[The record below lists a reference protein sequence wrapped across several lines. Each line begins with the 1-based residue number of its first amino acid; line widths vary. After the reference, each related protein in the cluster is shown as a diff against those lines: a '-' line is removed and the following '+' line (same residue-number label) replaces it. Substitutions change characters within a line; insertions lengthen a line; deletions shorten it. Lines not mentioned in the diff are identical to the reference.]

1 MSVPVIT
8 YGDTFTDFVGGLER
22 LHGPVTVVRRC
33 SALAELIAACQTGLA
48 RAAIVSGDTSEVGI
62 GVLERLHTSQVAV
75 VVLTDDDGE
84 RRRFDALGIAH
95 GPVSM
100 EPLQLADLVTEAVAN
115 LPVAGPQVT
124 AGYADPAHA
133 LLPVTIPDDQ
143 PADLSTGGQVIAV
156 WGPAGSPGRTTV
168 AVNLAAEYAA
178 AGKTTLLIDADTYSA
193 SVAAFLGLMD
203 ESAALAQA
211 CRLAD
216 QGILDGPALARV
228 SVKVAV
234 QGAHLQVLTGIT
246 RAERW
251 PELRPGAMATVV
263 GLARSLADYTI
274 IDCGFCLEADE
285 ELSFDTMAP
294 RRNGTTLRCLELA
307 DTVFAVGAA
316 DAIGIPRLVRALAEI
331 EQAVPS
337 AAPRVVLNKVRASS
351 IGSAPVDQL
360 RHSWERFGPVKEV
373 QSFLPADFDVAD
385 AALLSGSVLL
395 ESAPDSPL
403 RHAIALLAGRDLPV
417 RRNGSRR
424 RRRLKV

>member
-1 MSVPVIT
+1 MSIPVIT

-48 RAAIVSGDTSEVGI
+48 RAAIVAGDTSEVGSV
-62 GVLERLHTSQVAV
+62 VLERLHSSQVAV
-75 VVLTDDDGE
+75 VVLTDDEGE

-95 GPVSM
+95 GPVLM
-100 EPLQLADLVTEAVAN
+100 EPLQLADLVTDAVAN
-115 LPVAGPQVT
+115 LPVTGTRVAV
-124 AGYADPAHA
+124 GYADPAHA
-133 LLPVTIPDDQ
+133 LLPVAIPDDK
-143 PADLSTGGQVIAV
+143 PAELSAGGQVIAV
-156 WGPAGSPGRTTV
+156 WGPTGAPGRTTV

-178 AGKTTLLIDADTYSA
+178 SGKTTLLIDADTYSA

-294 RRNGTTLRCLELA
+294 RRNGATLRCLELA

-316 DAIGIPRLVRALAEI
+316 DAVGVPRLVRALAEI

-351 IGSAPVDQL
+351 VGSVPVDQL
-360 RHSWERFGPVKEV
+360 RDSWERFGPVKEV

-403 RHAIALLAGRDLPV
+403 RRAIALLAGCDLPV
-417 RRNGSRR
+417 RRSGPGK

>member
-1 MSVPVIT
+1 MSIPVIT

-48 RAAIVSGDTSEVGI
+48 RAAIVAGDTSEVGSV
-62 GVLERLHTSQVAV
+62 VLERLHSSQVAV
-75 VVLTDDDGE
+75 VVLTDDEGE

-95 GPVSM
+95 GPVLM
-100 EPLQLADLVTEAVAN
+100 EPLQLADLVTDAVAN
-115 LPVAGPQVT
+115 LPVTGTRVAV
-124 AGYADPAHA
+124 GYADPAHA
-133 LLPVTIPDDQ
+133 LLPVAIPDDQ
-143 PADLSTGGQVIAV
+143 PAELSAGGQVIAV
-156 WGPAGSPGRTTV
+156 WGPTGAPGRTTV

-178 AGKTTLLIDADTYSA
+178 SGKTTLLIDADTYSA

-294 RRNGTTLRCLELA
+294 RRNGATLRCLELA

-316 DAIGIPRLVRALAEI
+316 DAVGVPRLVRALAEI

-351 IGSAPVDQL
+351 VGSVPVDQL
-360 RHSWERFGPVKEV
+360 RDSWERFGPVKEV

-395 ESAPDSPL
+395 EIAPDSPL
-403 RHAIALLAGRDLPV
+403 RRAIALLAGCDLPV
-417 RRNGSRR
+417 RRSGPRR